1 MAFQGERF
9 AERYGDS
16 AAAHTPPVKR
26 MLEMGV
32 PVGGGTD
39 ATRVSSYNPW
49 VALYWLTAGRTVG
62 GKQIY
67 GEATRLSR
75 ETALELY
82 TRGSAWFS
90 SEGNKKGAIKAGML
104 ADLTV
109 LDRDYFRVPEAEI
122 KAIEAELTVVGGRIV
137 YAQGAFSSFSP
148 PPIPILPDWSPT
160 RLYNGYYPGAG
171 RTGSAP
177 GLPVNGREPAAA
189 YQAQYGQLLSV
200 HQCAGSCGVHGH
212 GHDAARRSN
221 VPVTDYTAFWGA
233 LGCSCFAF

>member
-1 MAFQGERF
+1 
-9 AERYGDS
+9 
-16 AAAHTPPVKR
+16 
-26 MLEMGV
+26 MLAMGV

-62 GKQIY
+62 GKPIY

-90 SEGNKKGAIKAGML
+90 SESDKKGAIRAGML
-104 ADLTV
+104 ADLAV
-109 LDRDYFRVPEAEI
+109 LDRDYFAVPEADI
-122 KAIEAELTVVGGRIV
+122 KSIQAELTVVGGRIV
-137 YAQGAFSSFSP
+137 YAQGDFSSLAP
-148 PPIPILPDWSPT
+148 PLIPILPDWSPT

-171 RTGSAP
+171 RSWNGAGP
-177 GLPVNGREPAAA
+177 PADGREPPVAG
-189 YQAQYGQLLSV
+189 YHAQYLHAAQV
-200 HQCAGSCGVHGH
+200 HQCTGSCGVHGH
-212 GHDAARRSN
+212 AHDTARRSN